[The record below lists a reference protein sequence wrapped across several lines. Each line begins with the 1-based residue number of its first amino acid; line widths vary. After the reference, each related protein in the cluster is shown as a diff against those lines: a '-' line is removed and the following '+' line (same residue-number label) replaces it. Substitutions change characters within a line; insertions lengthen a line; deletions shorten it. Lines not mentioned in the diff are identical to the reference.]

1 MRILFLGNNAVAV
14 QVMEWLRGQGAELAG
29 LVIHPETRQKF
40 AAELVAKSG
49 LPPERIFDGST
60 LRDPRT
66 MGQIS
71 ALGADIG
78 VSVYFGYML
87 TGEFIRKFTHGVINL
102 HPSYLP
108 YNRGAYP
115 NVWPIIE
122 GTPAGVSLHFMD
134 EGVDTGDLIAQREIP
149 LLPTDTGATLHR
161 RLEEESVR
169 LFTETWP
176 SIAALE
182 VPRIPQCPKAGSFRK
197 IKDVAGIDAIDPD
210 RLYRAQDLIDLIRA
224 RTFPPYK
231 GAYLA
236 ANGKKVYLRLE
247 LEEE

>member
-29 LVIHPETRQKF
+29 LVVHPESRQKF
-40 AAELVAKSG
+40 AAELVAASG

-60 LRDPRT
+60 LRDSRT
-66 MGQIS
+66 MEQIS

-87 TGEFIRKFTHGVINL
+87 TGEFIRTFTHGVVNL

-149 LLPTDTGATLHR
+149 LRPTDTGATLHR
-161 RLEEESVR
+161 RLEEESVT
-169 LFTETWP
+169 LFRETWP

-182 VPRIPQCPKAGSFRK
+182 VPRFPQSTTAGSFRRTR
-197 IKDVAGIDAIDPD
+197 DVAGLDAIDPN

-224 RTFPPYK
+224 RTFPPHK

-236 ANGKKVYLRLE
+236 ANGKRVYLRLE